1 MIQSYL
7 IEFSDREKDSPK
19 VNTNLKANLD
29 QSLATGKCYKR
40 CLLFMHSVVWLARGI
55 LVTSILLAAAW
66 VLMLTYQVFTKTALT
81 SVASSLNGVVP
92 YLASTLS
99 SNIGLAVF
107 ICSFAWMFVLST
119 VISNLIFG
127 NQRRVFVQFLI
138 GLMLTLTA
146 SALFDA
152 AKWFG
157 WDLSNPKTLLA
168 NRYAQVFNSAVFS
181 ALFLSL
187 PFVFMIGMDLR
198 AMMKARK

>member
-1 MIQSYL
+1 M
-7 IEFSDREKDSPK
+7 
-19 VNTNLKANLD
+19 
-29 QSLATGKCYKR
+29 
-40 CLLFMHSVVWLARGI
+40 ARRV
-55 LVTSILLAAAW
+55 LVTSMLLAVAW
-66 VLMLTYQVFTKTALT
+66 VLMLTYQIFTKTALT
-81 SVASSLNGVVP
+81 TFASGLKAVP
-92 YLASTLS
+92 YLEMTFN

-127 NQRRVFVQFLI
+127 KQRRIFIQFLI
-138 GLMLTLTA
+138 GLALTLTA

-187 PFVFMIGMDLR
+187 PFVFMIAMDLR
-198 AMMKARK
+198 AMIIARK